1 MEADGPGDVAS
12 GDPRLSIP
20 CRFFAQNRCR
30 YGASC
35 YFSHAEQAQSQRAAD
50 SRPSPENHGAST
62 SHILPMDDVT
72 ALVASRSRI
81 RCRFHLQG
89 YCFRGQECHFAHD
102 QAEEGTATMPNPE
115 ESSRPET
122 CRREMHGFLVTVGD
136 GAVVTKVS
144 FPSDF
149 SAVRISRL
157 RETATARSVVNLLA
171 LHGFEVSEDCVLTF
185 PEDGKHRTAEVQV
198 DDAQFAERLCALP
211 AMRSLGAAPINV
223 RMPQTDYGQIESKEV
238 DCFWQKPPPTA
249 RLVFDNRYIAD
260 SVALSFEYGDYTVLH
275 HRVSSDEPKRTT
287 DGLWAINLSGITA
300 LASIADIMSDVP
312 PSLAP
317 QRLELEAAPTL
328 SSLDVA
334 TRDKWLQ
341 TFLLRAGPGPF
352 HWQQSFEMPDG
363 RFRARARFLN
373 VAGARPGWAVALS
386 EHAQSR
392 WPFPD
397 DPLQRVSFH
406 LVHSTRFKVPT
417 RIYDI
422 VEQEITERHKTAWA
436 AQNLVYIAYDP
447 SQGYRVLTI
456 EGQDKTDVASAK
468 ATLDKIFGRYVVL
481 DGEAHDQNIQVS
493 NKRDSETSSTPNPPC
508 TICWTEAENPVTLA
522 QCKHVYC
529 AECFENLC
537 LAGAKNRAGIRCQ
550 GVPDGRICNEII
562 TLTELQEH
570 ISPPALEDIFEVALA
585 FYVASQSSAPPDG
598 QLVKYCPT
606 PDCQQLYR
614 ACAPAAPQT
623 SESNQPARS
632 ALFTCPTCQ
641 AVICTGCHTFSH
653 EGLTCEQEQEMML
666 STSGYQELQK
676 VKRELGIKHCPKCG
690 IMIEKID
697 GCSHVICEGCGVDF
711 CWSCL
716 KLYSGKLNENG
727 VPADEALHDDCEEEE
742 D

>member
-1 MEADGPGDVAS
+1 MDGTRDA

-20 CRFFAQNRCR
+20 CRFFAQNRCH

-35 YFSHAEQAQSQRAAD
+35 HFSHAEQAQSQRAAD
-50 SRPSPENHGAST
+50 SRP
-62 SHILPMDDVT
+62 M
-72 ALVASRSRI
+72 ASRSRI

-102 QAEEGTATMPNPE
+102 QAEEGTATIPDPE
-115 ESSRPET
+115 VRDISTSKASLSDQLICSKKESSGPET
-122 CRREMHGFLVTVGD
+122 CRREMHGSLATFGD

-185 PEDGKHRTAEVQV
+185 KLPEDGKHRAAEVQV
-198 DDAQFAERLCALP
+198 EDAQFAERLCALP
-211 AMRSLGAAPINV
+211 AMSSLRAAPINV

-238 DCFWQKPPPTA
+238 DCFWQKRPSTA
-249 RLVFDNRYIAD
+249 RLVFNHLDIA
-260 SVALSFEYGDYTVLH
+260 YTVAQNFRCGH
-275 HRVSSDEPKRTT
+275 YTVRHQEVRPDDPKRTA
-287 DGLWAINLSGITA
+287 DGLWAIKLSGITA
-300 LASIADIMSDVP
+300 LASKADIVSGVP
-312 PSLAP
+312 SNLAP
-317 QRLELEAAPTL
+317 QHLELEEAPEL

-334 TRDKWLQ
+334 TGDEWLQ
-341 TFLLRAGPGPF
+341 AVLLRAGPGPF
-352 HWQQSFEMPDG
+352 HWQHSSEMPDG
-363 RFRARARFLN
+363 RFEARARFLN
-373 VAGARPGWAVALS
+373 VASARPGWVEKLS
-386 EHAQSR
+386 AYARYRAPTR
-392 WPFPD
+392 WPFPG
-397 DPLQRVSFH
+397 PVPSLH
-406 LVHSTRFKVPT
+406 LVHSTRFKVPS
-417 RIYDI
+417 RIYHI
-422 VEQEITERHKTAWA
+422 VEQEITERHKTTWA
-436 AQNLVYIAYDP
+436 SQNLVYIAYDP
-447 SQGYRVLTI
+447 SQGYQVLTI

-468 ATLDKIFGRYVVL
+468 ATLDKIIGRYVVL

-529 AECFENLC
+529 AECFENFC
-537 LAGAKNRAGIRCQ
+537 SAGAKNRAGIRCQ

-570 ISPPALEDIFEVALA
+570 ISPAALEDIFEVALA
-585 FYVASQSSAPPDG
+585 FYVASQSTAPPDG

-614 ACAPAAPQT
+614 A
-623 SESNQPARS
+623 SRS

-641 AVICTGCHTFSH
+641 AVICTGCRSFSH
-653 EGLTCEQEQEMML
+653 EGLTCEQEQELML
-666 STSGYQELQK
+666 STGGYQELQK

-716 KLYSGKLNENG
+716 KLYSGELNENG